1 MGAGKVPEAAA
12 RGRPPAGP
20 APAPGTNTL
29 VTAAPGVVRAG
40 RRAVVTASATAVM
53 GRSSSPSA
61 GAPGSPRSLPSP
73 TPGPICGFPAPT
85 DTVTARQ
92 LWGQERAI
100 TGNRQ
105 TGWTF
110 ADAFVAEDE
119 PLLWARDQAHAA
131 GLRPVSPATGAV
143 LRMLS
148 ATVDAKAV
156 AEIGTG
162 TGVSGIHLLSGMR
175 PDGVLTT
182 VDTEPECQQ
191 FAREAFRAAGFAA
204 NRARFIPGRAL
215 DVLPR
220 LADGGYD
227 LVFCDGD
234 RTEGLEY
241 LAESLRLLRPG
252 GLVCFEGVLADGRT
266 VESGPQPVEVVRL
279 RELVR
284 EVRES
289 PALIPSLVPV
299 GDGLLCGVK
308 R

>member
-1 MGAGKVPEAAA
+1 M
-12 RGRPPAGP
+12 
-20 APAPGTNTL
+20 
-29 VTAAPGVVRAG
+29 
-40 RRAVVTASATAVM
+40 
-53 GRSSSPSA
+53 
-61 GAPGSPRSLPSP
+61 
-73 TPGPICGFPAPT
+73 CGFPAPT

-92 LWGQERAI
+92 PRGQERAI

-105 TGWTF
+105 TSWAF

-119 PLLWARDQAHAA
+119 ALRWARDRARET
-131 GLRPVSPATGAV
+131 GLPSVSPGTGAA
-143 LRMLS
+143 LRMLA
-148 ATVDAKAV
+148 ATADAKAV

-162 TGVSGIHLLSGMR
+162 TGVSGIHLLHGMR

-182 VDTEPECQQ
+182 VDPEPDRQQ
-191 FAREAFRAAGFAA
+191 FARQAFRAAGFAG

-234 RTEGLEY
+234 RAESLEY

-252 GLVCFEGVLADGRT
+252 GLVCFEGVFADGRT
-266 VESGPQPVEVVRL
+266 VDSGPQPVEVLRL
-279 RELVR
+279 RDLLR
-284 EVRES
+284 TVRES
-289 PALIPSLVPV
+289 PDLVPSLLPV
-299 GDGLLCGVK
+299 GDGLLCAVK